1 MKTSLITAA
10 IAIIALTLMS
20 CSLQTADGSSGSV
33 DAASVLKA
41 IEIIAQK

>member
-10 IAIIALTLMS
+10 IAIIALMLCS

-33 DAASVLKA
+33 DAASVLRA
-41 IEIIAQK
+41 IEIIAEK